1 MSVSSILLLCLSVS
15 LNGIFIWY
23 IVKLIQEMK
32 YISDSVEYTSG
43 VLKNFSEHL
52 ERLYELETYYGD
64 ETLKSLILHSRQ
76 VLEEVKEFETVISSI
91 KEQQYDEDE
100 TEEEEYKILFYKSPR
115 GGNCKICNLK

>member
-43 VLKNFSEHL
+43 VLKNFSEHEL
-52 ERLYELETYYGD
+52 VLPNYVLTVAVVNNLDVLYRINEL
-64 ETLKSLILHSRQ
+64 
-76 VLEEVKEFETVISSI
+76 
-91 KEQQYDEDE
+91 
-100 TEEEEYKILFYKSPR
+100 
-115 GGNCKICNLK
+115 

>member
-15 LNGIFIWY
+15 LNGVFIWY
-23 IVKLIQEMK
+23 IIKLIQEMK

-43 VLKNFSEHL
+43 VLQNFSEHL

-100 TEEEEYKILFYKSPR
+100 TEEEE
-115 GGNCKICNLK
+115 